1 MPYGRPWVTILNLII
16 DISNKVCHT
25 CLKMISLLFKKQSYL
40 LSVTVVVIHRFSITL
55 MVPRDLSNILKNVR
69 SLTLRFRNGL
79 QTLNQTC
86 VIMTRHTSS
95 VQLSC
100 KMFSSILKVF
110 SKILS

>member
-25 CLKMISLLFKKQSYL
+25 CLKMISLLFKKQSCL
-40 LSVTVVVIHRFSITL
+40 LSVVVIHKFSITL